1 MSDDPTRPLRPADP
15 GTPPAGPGG
24 PAGPAGPI
32 PGDPGGPPREAV
44 RETVVE
50 DGDAGWMAR
59 LEDRLSSLR
68 TAVALVGVL
77 AAIALGLALVELL
90 SDDDEAGGDRGASP
104 ARVDGIEDR
113 LDKVD
118 ERLENRVTSGDLS
131 DLRSNQRDLAER
143 LEAVEQAA
151 EEQADDDPSAEIDE
165 LRQSVEGLEQQV
177 AELEQRVEDVEEQQA
192 QQEQQP

>member
-1 MSDDPTRPLRPADP
+1 MSDDPTRPLRPADS

-24 PAGPAGPI
+24 PAGPAGPV
-32 PGDPGGPPREAV
+32 PGDPGRPPGEAV

-50 DGDAGWMAR
+50 DDDSGWLAR

-68 TAVALVGVL
+68 TALALVGVL
-77 AAIALGLALVELL
+77 AAVALGIALVELL
-90 SDDDEAGGDRGASP
+90 SDEEEGGGDRGASP

-113 LDKVD
+113 LDEVD
-118 ERLENRVTSGDLS
+118 ERLENRATSGDLS
-131 DLRSNQRDLAER
+131 DLRSNQQELAER
-143 LEAVEQAA
+143 LDAVEQAA
-151 EEQADDDPSAEIDE
+151 EDQPDGDPSAEIEE

-177 AELEQRVEDVEEQQA
+177 SDLEQRVEDLEEQQA